1 MSASGGDIRI
11 GEAHALDLHAMEQIC
26 IDTADQGH
34 DPTPERHLPALLPA
48 IWLTPYM
55 APDADTVCLVAR
67 RDAPSHVAGA
77 DPVGRSDI
85 LGYCIAS
92 RDARAFA
99 ERLAGDWF
107 PRVRARLE
115 PLATDLTPADR
126 APWDMIRH
134 PVVPDEPWLHDHPGE
149 VHVDL
154 LPQARGLGLGRRLL
168 DAMGEHLRADG
179 VRGFFLGVDPLNEGA
194 QGFYEHLGMRT
205 LRPRGGRGPVYGVS
219 LVGPEDPAP
228 A

>member
-1 MSASGGDIRI
+1 MTASVGAVRI
-11 GEAHALDLHAMEQIC
+11 GPARAGDLPAMEQVC

-34 DPTPERHLPALLPA
+34 DPRPVRRMPELLPA

-77 DPVGRSDI
+77 ETVGRSDI

-168 DAMGEHLRADG
+168 TAMEDQLRRDG
-179 VRGFFLGVDPLNEGA
+179 VRGFFLGVDPLNVNA
-194 QGFYEHLGMRT
+194 QRFYEHLGMRT
-205 LRPRGGRGPVYGVS
+205 LRPRGGRGPVYGMS
-219 LVGPEDPAP
+219 LVRPENPAP